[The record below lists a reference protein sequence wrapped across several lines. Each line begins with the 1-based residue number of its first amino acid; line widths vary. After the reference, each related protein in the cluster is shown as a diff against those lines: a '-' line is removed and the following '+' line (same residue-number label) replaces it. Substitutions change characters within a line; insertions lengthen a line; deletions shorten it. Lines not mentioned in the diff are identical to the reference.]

1 MSHLDYNYEK
11 DVFKKEI
18 KKKKKTIR
26 RHTLSMPFINSKIK
40 SMYLES

>member
-18 KKKKKTIR
+18 KTQPIK
-26 RHTLSMPFINSKIK
+26 RHTLSMPFINSNIK
-40 SMYLES
+40 SLYLES

>member
-18 KKKKKTIR
+18 KKKKKQSEDI
-26 RHTLSMPFINSKIK
+26 HLVCHLLILKLKVCI
-40 SMYLES
+40 